1 MERKLKELLDRVADW
16 LGRLLPEPSL
26 EPVPVPVPVDKPR
39 RAR

>member
-16 LGRLLPEPSL
+16 LGRLFPEPSPEL
-26 EPVPVPVPVDKPR
+26 VPVPVPAETPR